1 MLENLPFWSATNL
14 LRLVGLEDL
23 ESKGGQNWRC
33 FWGLLGSFGHL
44 SLVVLLLRSAKAP
57 LRGKALGCGDLGAG
71 AGRSRSQR
79 QMPLG
84 SSWAVGFQSR
94 LTAEP
99 EDWNGTLEPWNPG
112 TPELR
117 NDASSCIIMI
127 HHDPSCIVIITGH
140 VVRESFIFEAHIV
153 LCWVLLFMNCQPRIE
168 SVYTQFTEVPQCSI
182 CKDGSESRAKVAESV
197 SDTLILE
204 DVWRSIHE
212 SSQFGKCWAM
222 LSDVGPYHAEAV
234 SKVHFTP
241 WTNRPGGLLIHVTS
255 DSHVVTSS
263 LVTVVSVWY
272 AMWCI
277 VCVMSY
283 EWCVAQCKAT

>member
-1 MLENLPFWSATNL
+1 M
-14 LRLVGLEDL
+14 
-23 ESKGGQNWRC
+23 
-33 FWGLLGSFGHL
+33 
-44 SLVVLLLRSAKAP
+44 LLLRSAKAP

-127 HHDPSCIVIITGH
+127 HHDPSSIVIITGH

-168 SVYTQFTEVPQCSI
+168 SVP
-182 CKDGSESRAKVAESV
+182 
-197 SDTLILE
+197 
-204 DVWRSIHE
+204 
-212 SSQFGKCWAM
+212 SSQKYHSVVFVRMEVKAGRKWQKAYLTL
-222 LSDVGPYHAEAV
+222 LSWRMCGDQ
-234 SKVHFTP
+234 FM
-241 WTNRPGGLLIHVTS
+241 
-255 DSHVVTSS
+255 S
-263 LVTVVSVWY
+263 LHNWENVER
-272 AMWCI
+272 C
-277 VCVMSY
+277 
-283 EWCVAQCKAT
+283 